1 MSSQFQKD
9 LAKLLETLNKTNRV
23 QRYLELKEALA
34 QADGKL
40 KELTSTVLEQ
50 NDHRFR
56 IVEADTSERAP
67 NAKQYIALHGQ
78 EAWEENKNI
87 VPVKRHVR
95 GIR

>member
-9 LAKLLETLNKTNRV
+9 FAQLLKGLDKANRV

>member
-9 LAKLLETLNKTNRV
+9 FAQLLKGLDKANRV

-78 EAWEENKNI
+78 EAWEANKNI

>member
-9 LAKLLETLNKTNRV
+9 LTKLLETLNKTNRV

-40 KELTSTVLEQ
+40 KELTATVLEQ

-78 EAWEENKNI
+78 EAWEANKNI

>member
-1 MSSQFQKD
+1 MASQFQKD
-9 LAKLLETLNKTNRV
+9 LAQLLKGLDKTNRV

-40 KELTSTVLEQ
+40 KELTATVLEQ
-50 NDHRFR
+50 NDQRFR

-67 NAKQYIALHGQ
+67 NAKQYIALHG
-78 EAWEENKNI
+78 EKAWEKNKNI

-95 GIR
+95 GIS